1 MNAIKLLRF
10 KEYLISNFDMIG
22 LKSRENSKNLLL
34 FIEQI
39 LFDSEPKNISFQLK
53 WNRYILCSLILLV
66 HSFSNY
72 YFFMKIWIFFLQI
85 CFLKFLL
92 KVMNYRYHFWSF
104 LFCTI
109 ISLSL
114 LSLYLTMWLVECVVT
129 LISEC

>member
-53 WNRYILCSLILLV
+53 
-66 HSFSNY
+66 
-72 YFFMKIWIFFLQI
+72 
-85 CFLKFLL
+85 
-92 KVMNYRYHFWSF
+92 
-104 LFCTI
+104 
-109 ISLSL
+109 
-114 LSLYLTMWLVECVVT
+114 
-129 LISEC
+129 